1 MRFLVLSLSLL
12 ALPAVAATPAE
23 AATASE
29 DAATCTTRHAELTK
43 QAAGFN
49 GDTRIKR
56 LIDADLRRAMKEQA
70 EGDGDECL
78 EALDHAAK
86 LLAGGA

>member
-12 ALPAVAATPAE
+12 ALPVAAATPAE
-23 AATASE
+23 E
-29 DAATCTTRHAELTK
+29 AATCTTRHAELTK
-43 QAAGFN
+43 QAAGFS
-49 GDTRIKR
+49 GDARIKR
-56 LIDADLRRAMKEQA
+56 LIDADLKRAMKEQA
-70 EGDGDECL
+70 EGDGNECI

>member
-1 MRFLVLSLSLL
+1 MRFLVLSLSFL
-12 ALPAVAATPAE
+12 ALPAV

-29 DAATCTTRHAELTK
+29 DAATCTARHAELTK

-49 GDTRIKR
+49 GDARIKR
-56 LIDADLRRAMKEQA
+56 LIDADLKRAMKEQA
-70 EGDGDECL
+70 EGDGNECI
-78 EALDHAAK
+78 EALSHAAK

>member
-1 MRFLVLSLSLL
+1 MRFFVLSLSLSL
-12 ALPAVAATPAE
+12 FALPAAATPA
-23 AATASE
+23 E
-29 DAATCTTRHAELTK
+29 DAATCTARHAELTK

-56 LIDADLRRAMKEQA
+56 LIDADLKRALREQA
-70 EGDGDECL
+70 EGDGNECI
-78 EALDHAAK
+78 EALDHATR